1 MKTTLTSIL
10 LFLIS
15 LVTSAQLTVTVPTV
29 TANVGDVVMIPVKL
43 SGAALPGGTPIS
55 SANIQITFDTAVLR
69 YDTLLNFYSVMP
81 VNQWIFAGFNGL
93 VSANW
98 LEPSLL
104 TVPVPNNT
112 TLYEIKFTKKQ
123 GSTPLTF
130 VVTEF
135 TDAQYNLITTTAVN
149 GAVNAPA
156 VMHQVTFKVDMSK
169 ENISTSGIYLAG
181 SFNNWS
187 TTQNPMTFVSGSTY
201 TATVSLQEGQ
211 TYQYRFVNGN
221 QASGMEN
228 VPAACGTPNGSGV
241 FERQVTIPASDTTLP
256 IKCFGMCTAC
266 PVNVNVTFRVDLQH
280 VTVSPDGV
288 HLAGTFNNWSYLQ
301 SVMTQS
307 SPFVYE
313 FSQIMEEGQY
323 HEFLFVNGNNAAAA
337 ENPPASCTAN
347 SHRYI
352 TIPNHDTVLTA
363 YCYDS
368 CLACGSVP
376 QFVNVTFRVDLRN
389 ADSIHPAG
397 IHLAGNFQ
405 GWNPSATPMATSGDS
420 LFTYTGSFLA
430 GSTIEYKFVNGNT
443 ETGYEV
449 VPIPCAQ
456 NGNRFLMVPYQD
468 TILKKVCFSRCDTC
482 VVIIG
487 LGEQVEDDF
496 TLLQNSP
503 NPCDALTRIGFS
515 LKTNEQ
521 VKIRLFDAAGFEIR
535 TLYNDFL
542 SKGTHYLNLETRNL
556 RSGLYFYTLET
567 ASGRGGRQVRKLS
580 IFH

>member
-1 MKTTLTSIL
+1 MKTTLTSVL
-10 LFLIS
+10 LLLIS
-15 LVTSAQLTVTVPTV
+15 LFTSAQLTVTVPTV

-43 SGAALPGGTPIS
+43 SGASSTGTPIS

-69 YDTLLNFYSVMP
+69 YDTLLNFYSSMP

-104 TVPVPNNT
+104 TVAVPNNT

-135 TDAQYNLITTTAVN
+135 TDAQYNLVSTTAIS

-156 VMHQVTFKVDMSK
+156 VFRQVNFSVDMSK
-169 ENISTSGIYLAG
+169 ENISSSGVYLAG

-201 TATVSLQEGQ
+201 TTSVNLQEGQ

-221 QASGMEN
+221 QATGMES
-228 VPAACGTPNGSGV
+228 VPAACGTPNGSGI

-256 IKCFGMCTAC
+256 VKCFSMCTAC
-266 PVNVNVTFRVDLQH
+266 PVSVNVTFRVDLQH

-288 HLAGTFNNWSYLQ
+288 HVAGSFNNWSYIQ
-301 SVMTQS
+301 NVMTQT
-307 SPFVYE
+307 SPLIYE
-313 FSQIMEEGQY
+313 FSTILEEGQY
-323 HEFLFVNGNNAAAA
+323 HEFLFVNGNSAAVA
-337 ENPPASCTAN
+337 ENPPANCTAN
-347 SHRYI
+347 GHRYI

-368 CLACGSVP
+368 CLACGSAP
-376 QFVNVTFRVDLRN
+376 QFVNITFRVDLRN
-389 ADSIHPAG
+389 ADSISLEG

-405 GWNPSATPMATSGDS
+405 GWNPSATPMVTTGDS
-420 LFTYTGSFLA
+420 LYTYTGSFLA
-430 GSTIEYKFVNGNT
+430 GSTIEYKFINGNT
-443 ETGYEV
+443 AAGYEV
-449 VPIPCAQ
+449 VPLPCSQ
-456 NGNRFLMVPYQD
+456 NSNRLLTVPDQD

-487 LGEQVEDDF
+487 VAEKGTGDFALG
-496 TLLQNSP
+496 QNAP
-503 NPCDALTRIGFS
+503 NPCDAFTRIGFRIA
-515 LKTNEQ
+515 KAEH
-521 VKIRLFDAAGFEIR
+521 VKIRLFDATGFEIR
-535 TLYNDFL
+535 TICNDFF
-542 SKGTHYLNLETRNL
+542 SEGAHYLTIETKEL

-567 ASGRGGRQVRKLS
+567 ASGKGGRQLRKLS
-580 IFH
+580 VLR